1 MDKLPGQRNSS
12 QKKEQD
18 KVMARDLTKT
28 GISNMPDGEF
38 KAANTRIL
46 ARHEKRMEDFRE
58 ALTTVIKV
66 KNQKLKGCLGG
77 SVG

>member
-1 MDKLPGQRNSS
+1 MPGQRNSS

-38 KAANTRIL
+38 KATIISIL
-46 ARHEKRMEDFRE
+46 SGLEKSREDFRE
-58 ALTTVIKV
+58 APSAEIKEL
-66 KNQKLKGCLGG
+66 KNNQK
-77 SVG
+77 

>member
-1 MDKLPGQRNSS
+1 MPGQRNSS

-38 KAANTRIL
+38 KATIIRVL
-46 ARHEKRMEDFRE
+46 AGLEKSREDFRE
-58 ALTTVIKV
+58 ALSAEIKEL
-66 KNQKLKGCLGG
+66 KNNQNEKCNN
-77 SVG
+77 